1 MPEKTATNFED
12 AVSKALTL
20 MSGEYAKR
28 LVVLTDGKETR
39 GNIQN
44 MAHALSISQAEF
56 LTLLYENEVTDD
68 AYIDNVILPT
78 YLHPKDKYAITVLVE
93 SNYNTNAVIGL
104 YRGSMQLAENDVHL
118 NKGSNRFVFRAQV
131 DEKAGSGSMEGLRV
145 EVEAQGDTCAE
156 NNVFNAY
163 SIVEAPPKILVISGG
178 NADISA
184 FSSVL
189 KAAGCNYSVVSALNA
204 PKNIET
210 MLEYKS
216 IILVDTY
223 IDDLP
228 NGFLGNLETYIKDY
242 GCGFICC
249 GGDNSFALGGYRDSV
264 LETVLPVDMQLISCL
279 LYTSDAADEL

>member
-1 MPEKTATNFED
+1 M
-12 AVSKALTL
+12 
-20 MSGEYAKR
+20 
-28 LVVLTDGKETR
+28 
-39 GNIQN
+39 
-44 MAHALSISQAEF
+44 
-56 LTLLYENEVTDD
+56 
-68 AYIDNVILPT
+68 
-78 YLHPKDKYAITVLVE
+78 E
-93 SNYNTNAVIGL
+93 SNYNTDAVIGL

-264 LETVLPVDMQLISCL
+264 LETVLPVDMQLISVNESPSMAMVMVIDRSGSMAFTEENASITNLDVAVRAAEVAVDNLRNTDSVGVLTFDDEYHWQVKLQQVQDRAVIKEEIKKNRRRRRHKDSALLGSCL
-279 LYTSDAADEL
+279 